1 MNEMTWQGFVCGFSL
16 VLVDSLVYHS
26 DKIGEMYINHISTS
40 YHLNSQQLMLFE
52 IKWKLEMN
60 SLFLN

>member
-1 MNEMTWQGFVCGFSL
+1 MNEMTWQGFVCAFSL

-26 DKIGEMYINHISTS
+26 DTIGEMNINHISTS